1 VLPAGEDV
9 LSAWSWAKGSIA
21 PQRKMARTARAK
33 SRDAFPG
40 EERRGEEGIGLVRQR
55 GREVQFGVEN
65 SVSGLA

>member
-1 VLPAGEDV
+1 
-9 LSAWSWAKGSIA
+9 
-21 PQRKMARTARAK
+21 MARTARAK